1 MGVRTFK
8 KPARGEGGSGH
19 LKNNVFGRS
28 TTRLE
33 GGGDLSSFKT
43 TVPKKMLGASENIY
57 SGGSGNP
64 IRSSPGR
71 SNSILLIQSRSV
83 QLNPIRSHPTQSN
96 PVQSKPIQSNTTQS
110 NPTQCNTRQ
119 PNPIQQM
126 HLAQDLSLFQVLSK
140 CLPPTVLSTL
150 QPWTFKRGQRQRKCP
165 GSPPAGGLKCN
176 QISKPYYVMPT
187 YS

>member
-1 MGVRTFK
+1 MGGGSVYLNPPQNQQMGRGGSVYLIPSQNQHGGGGQDFQKTSKGGRGVRTFK
-8 KPARGEGGSGH
+8 KQCFRKVHNQVG
-19 LKNNVFGRS
+19 
-28 TTRLE
+28 

-43 TVPKKMLGASENIY
+43 TVPKKLLGASENIY

-119 PNPIQQM
+119 HNPIP
-126 HLAQDLSLFQVLSK
+126 HSI
-140 CLPPTVLSTL
+140 
-150 QPWTFKRGQRQRKCP
+150 W
-165 GSPPAGGLKCN
+165 LK
-176 QISKPYYVMPT
+176 S
-187 YS
+187 